1 MKDPTWLEKRLS
13 RLLEIMVARAIDAC
27 VVGPSSDLFYLC
39 GYRAMVLER
48 LTALLLMPEGDP
60 VLVVPELEVG
70 RVPQETEVVCTVTT
84 WADGE
89 DAYDICARI
98 LRGRERIAVDD
109 HLYAFHLLELRKR
122 LGDVALERLS
132 ELTSALRSV
141 KDEVELASL
150 RRAASSADAVAER
163 LAQLVEP
170 GISEREVAERI
181 RRALLDAGHDTVEFV
196 IVASGPNS
204 ASPHHEPGNRVLR
217 RGDVVVCDF
226 GGTFEGYCSDITR
239 TVVLGEVP
247 PGFDETYAVVA
258 LAQERAVTEVRPGIP
273 AAEVDEAARSVIR
286 EAGLGEHFVHR
297 TGHGIGIDVHE
308 EPYVVATNRA
318 PLLPGMTFSIEP
330 GVYFPGRWGV
340 RIEDIVVC
348 GTEGGER
355 LNRAGRELTVV

>member
-1 MKDPTWLEKRLS
+1 MKDPAWIEKRLS
-13 RLLEIMVARAIDAC
+13 MLSETMAARGIDAC
-27 VVGPSSDLFYLC
+27 VVGPSSDLLYLC
-39 GYRAMVLER
+39 GYRAMALER
-48 LTALLLMPEGDP
+48 LTALVLTPEGEP
-60 VLVVPELEVG
+60 LLLVPELEAG
-70 RVPQETEVVCTVTT
+70 RVPRETEVVCTITT

-89 DAYDICARI
+89 DAYDLCARK

-109 HLYAFHLLELRKR
+109 RLYAFHLLELRNR
-122 LGDVALERLS
+122 LGEVVFERLS
-132 ELTSALRSV
+132 ELTSPLRSV

-163 LAQLVEP
+163 LVDLVEP

-181 RRALLDAGHDTVEFV
+181 RQALLDTGHDTVEFV

-204 ASPHHEPGNRVLR
+204 ASPHHEPGSRVLG

-226 GGTFEGYCSDITR
+226 GGTLEGYCSDITR

-247 PGFDETYAVVA
+247 AGLDEIYAVVA
-258 LAQERAVTEVRPGIP
+258 LAQEKAVTAVRPGIA
-273 AAEVDEAARSVIR
+273 AAEVDDAARSVIR

-318 PLLPGMTFSIEP
+318 PILPGMTFSIEP

-355 LNRAGRELTVV
+355 LNRAGRELTIV